1 MSYERR
7 NKTKGVY
14 KDEFDM
20 YHENLNLI
28 HLRRVILRERIE
40 RDRERIIR
48 AYRDE

>member
-28 HLRRVILRERIE
+28 HLRRVIFREREREKEIE
-40 RDRERIIR
+40 RENDTGV
-48 AYRDE
+48 